1 VIRPAYLP
9 GAIAGESLKMLR
21 RPAVYVL
28 GAIMLAILVLL
39 SYLLGWVFLSHPPPG
54 TRFPAGVNPA
64 ELKKAFYPSNMV
76 REALGN
82 ASVLGGV
89 LALILGVLTVGSE
102 YGWGTL
108 KTVLT
113 QRPARLEVFLAKA
126 VTVAGTLAV
135 LAVLN
140 LIAAAVMSTLLGLID
155 QQSLAFPNVVQV
167 IAGLGTTWLIWNWYA
182 AFGGFLA
189 YWFKQSAL
197 AIGIGLAYLLVV
209 ESLVFGVL
217 GQLGGTVLQTVEKF
231 FPGPNASALIQSFGS
246 AAPEATRGA
255 PPPIAGTGEATIV
268 VFLYL
273 LAALVASAIL
283 LRTRDVT

>member
-1 VIRPAYLP
+1 LIRLDSLL

-28 GAIMLAILVLL
+28 AAILLAILVLI

-54 TRFPAGVNPA
+54 TRFPEGLNPA
-64 ELKKAFYPSNMV
+64 ELKRAFYPVNLV
-76 REALGN
+76 RQALSN

-108 KTVLT
+108 KTILT
-113 QRPARLEVFLAKA
+113 QRPARLEIFLAKT
-126 VTVAGTLAV
+126 VVVAGTLAV
-135 LAVLN
+135 FAVLN
-140 LIAAAVMSTLLGLID
+140 LAAAAVLSVLLGLVD
-155 QQSLAFPNVVQV
+155 QQPLTFPNAVQV

-182 AFGGFLA
+182 AFGGLLA
-189 YWFKQSAL
+189 YWFRQSAL

-217 GQLGGTVLQTVEKF
+217 NSIGGTFLQTVEKF
-231 FPGPNASALIQSFGS
+231 FPGPNAMALILSFGS
-246 AAPEATRGA
+246 ATPAVAQSATR
-255 PPPIAGTGEATIV
+255 PIVDPWQATMV
-268 VFLYL
+268 LALYL

-283 LRTRDVT
+283 LRSRDVT

>member
-1 VIRPAYLP
+1 VIRANSLL

-28 GAIMLAILVLL
+28 GIILLAILVLL
-39 SYLLGWVFLSHPPPG
+39 SYLFGWLILSHPPPR
-54 TRFPAGVNPA
+54 TTFPPGVTPA
-64 ELKKAFYPSNMV
+64 ELKKAFYPPNMV
-76 REALGN
+76 RQALSN

-113 QRPARLEVFLAKA
+113 QRPARLEVFLAKVVA
-126 VTVAGTLAV
+126 VAGTLAV
-135 LAVLN
+135 FAVLN
-140 LIAAAVMSTLLGLID
+140 LFAAAVMSVLLGLID
-155 QQSLAFPNVVQV
+155 GQSLAFPDFLQI

-189 YWFKQSAL
+189 YWFRQSAL
-197 AIGIGLAYLLVV
+197 AIGIGLAYLLVID
-209 ESLVFGVL
+209 SLVFRIV
-217 GQLGGTVLQTVEKF
+217 GQLGGTIVQTVEEF
-231 FPGPNASALIQSFGS
+231 FPGPNALALIQSFGS
-246 AAPEATRGA
+246 ATPAAQGIPRPITGAWQATL
-255 PPPIAGTGEATIV
+255 V
-268 VFLYL
+268 VALYL

-283 LRTRDVT
+283 LRKRDVT

>member
-126 VTVAGTLAV
+126 VTVAATLAV

-246 AAPEATRGA
+246 ATPEATRGA
-255 PPPIAGTGEATIV
+255 PPPIAGAGEATIV

>member
-1 VIRPAYLP
+1 MIRPHSLL
-9 GAIAGESLKMLR
+9 GAIAGEWLKMVR

-28 GAIMLAILVLL
+28 GAIMLGILILL
-39 SYLLGWVFLSHPPPG
+39 SYLLGWILLSHPPPG
-54 TRFPAGVNPA
+54 ARFPAGVSPA
-64 ELKKAFYPSNMV
+64 ELKKAFYPANMV

-108 KTVLT
+108 KTVFT
-113 QRPARLEVFLAKA
+113 QRPSRLEILIAKVA
-126 VTVAGTLAV
+126 AVAGTLAV
-135 LAVLN
+135 LAVSN
-140 LIAAAVMSTLLGLID
+140 LIAAAVMSLVLGLVD
-155 QQSLAFPNVVQV
+155 GQPLVFPGVLQV

-209 ESLVFGVL
+209 ESVVFGLL
-217 GQLGGTVLQTVEKF
+217 GQVGGTVLQTVERF
-231 FPGPNASALIQSFGS
+231 LPGPNASALIQSFGS
-246 AAPEATRGA
+246 ATPQAAGGA
-255 PPPIAGTGEATIV
+255 PPPIAGAGEATLV
-268 VFLYL
+268 LFLYL